1 MLSIHNFLTLSLP
14 DSHHCRYCI
23 AGIEVISNRATN
35 LPRDGFTDLQ
45 ISVVFTD
52 PDANNSP
59 DYTPP
64 KWREVPG
71 MPTPEIRLH
80 TEGDK
85 AVVLQDGLDQESC
98 AIAIRRL
105 VPFASAL
112 QGEVML
118 HASAVTIN
126 NQAVCFIAESGSG
139 KSTLAGA
146 LRDIG
151 YSFICDDLLPC
162 RSRDGIFMVPNAYK
176 NSVAMLK
183 ISMICFLSRDTIL
196 TSPELKTISMKE
208 CLKLLLLNGFGEMKD
223 KAIWKRQFETYG
235 SLATMVKAYRLTIPD
250 DLSLL
255 EKTAGEL
262 SSQFETITRIDH

>member
-1 MLSIHNFLTLSLP
+1 MLSMQNFVTLSLP

-23 AGIEVISNRATN
+23 AGIEVISNRAAN

-45 ISVVFTD
+45 LSVVFTD
-52 PDANNSP
+52 PDAKNSY
-59 DYTPP
+59 DYTSP

-71 MPTPEIRLH
+71 LSKPKICLY

-112 QGEVML
+112 QGEVIL

-126 NQAVCFIAESGSG
+126 NQVVCFIAESGNG
-139 KSTLAGA
+139 KSTFAGA
-146 LRDIG
+146 LRNLG
-151 YSFICDDLLPC
+151 YPLICDDLLPC
-162 RSRDGIFMVPNAYK
+162 RSRDRVFMIPHVYG
-176 NSVAMLK
+176 NSVSMLK
-183 ISMICFLSRDTIL
+183 ISMICFLSRGAAL
-196 TSPELKTISMKE
+196 TSSELKTISPKE

-223 KAIWKRQFETYG
+223 KAIWKRQFEAYG

-255 EKTAGEL
+255 EKTAIEL
-262 SSQFETITRIDH
+262 SLQFENITRIDH